1 MFLGTFT
8 PLSKSAESDHSDEK
22 HKQYNEYR
30 CSIG

>member
-8 PLSKSAESDHSDEK
+8 QWSKSAESDRSDQK